1 MKFIITLSLL
11 TLVGT
16 CATPKYTARIENLK
30 SSIKI
35 IDSSLV
41 TKYSKTITSE
51 ELKEHLYKFASKE
64 FEGRMTGEPGHKLA
78 AEFVK
83 SYYINLGIPSPF
95 VSDNYYQGIP
105 ESYFPKDIKA
115 SENVLAYIEGS
126 EKPEEILVLSAHLDH
141 EGIQKGKIYYGADDN
156 GSGTVALLEIA
167 EAFKMAAKNGYRP
180 KRSILFAHFTAEE
193 IGKYGSEFY
202 TENPVFPLENTIT
215 NLNIDMIG
223 RVDDRHSEEDDN
235 YIYLIGSD
243 RLSKELHYTS
253 EAVQKA
259 YVDINLD
266 YKFNAINDHNN
277 YYTRS
282 DQYNFAKKGIP
293 VIFYFSGV
301 HEDYSEP
308 TDTPDKI
315 NYELLAKRTKLI
327 FATTWQLVNQDK
339 RVAIDENSIFLN

>member
-1 MKFIITLSLL
+1 MKFAYVISFL

-16 CATPKYTARIENLK
+16 CATPKYTERIENIQNNI
-30 SSIKI
+30 SIV
-35 IDSSLV
+35 DSIQV
-41 TKYSKTITSE
+41 KQYAETITTD
-51 ELKEHLYKFASKE
+51 ELKELLYRFASEE

-78 AEFVK
+78 AEFIK
-83 SYYINLGIPSPF
+83 SYYVGLGIPSPLGGT
-95 VSDNYYQGIP
+95 NYFQGISK
-105 ESYFPKDIKA
+105 SYFPKGIKA
-115 SENVLAYIEGS
+115 SENVLAYIEGT

-141 EGIQKGKIYYGADDN
+141 EGIKDGEVYYGADDN

-167 EAFKMAAKNGYRP
+167 EAFKIAAKNGYPP

-223 RVDDRHSEEDDN
+223 RVDGRHTEDKN

-243 RLSKELHYTS
+243 RLSKELHYIS

-266 YKFNAINDHNN
+266 YKYNAINDSNR
-277 YYTRS
+277 YYARS
-282 DQYNFAKKGIP
+282 DQYNFAKKGVP

-301 HEDYSEP
+301 HEDYSKP

-315 NYELLAKRTKLI
+315 NYGLLAKRTKLI
-327 FATTWQLVNQDK
+327 FATTWQLVNQEN
-339 RVAIDENSIFLN
+339 RVSIDENNVFLN